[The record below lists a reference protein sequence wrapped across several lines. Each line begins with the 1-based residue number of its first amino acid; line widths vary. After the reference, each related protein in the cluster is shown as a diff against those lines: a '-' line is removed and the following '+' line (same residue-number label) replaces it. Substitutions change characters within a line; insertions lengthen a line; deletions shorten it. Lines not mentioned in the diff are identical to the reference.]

1 MREFVPRIFVRICFS
16 RATSDIFA
24 RVFLRLLVCIFENS
38 RFSCFFGAVGALSW
52 PFARFSC
59 FFRVFRVFAIFVFF
73 AFFVIFA
80 LLVVFAALISRFFC
94 FSLIFVIFSGSFGHF
109 SFSRF
114 SRGFHGHSAFSHGQS
129 HGFSRYHFFGRLA
142 ISTKRYKFRRKQNMC
157 EINGHPF
164 SQVCLNQAHEF
175 RFDTPYEN
183 SKGMKAPC
191 ASHGSGEKWI

>member
-1 MREFVPRIFVRICFS
+1 MNLSRVFSCEYVFPGQPRTFS
-16 RATSDIFA
+16 RAFFCGFWYAFLKI
-24 RVFLRLLVCIFENS
+24 RVFRAFLGPLA
-38 RFSCFFGAVGALSW
+38 RFSW

-59 FFRVFRVFAIFVFF
+59 FFRVFRLFAIFVFF
-73 AFFVIFA
+73 AFFA